1 MKNKKGNK
9 QQQFIAQVQKQ
20 VQSGGNP
27 IRRKDEEARIAE
39 KKAKE
44 AAKKKEDEEKRLLNK
59 VVVVQKVDQ
68 GKYDNEYAM
77 KGAIKYLI
85 QRMPNQICSNWHFLI
100 LGVDPKSVFCAFF
113 KQGLCKKGDKCKFS
127 HDPSVEGKA
136 AKRNLYADAR

>member
-39 KKAKE
+39 RKAKE

-68 GKYDNEYAM
+68 GKYDNHYAM
-77 KGAIKYLI
+77 QGTMKSLI
-85 QRMPNQICSNWHFLI
+85 LNANDSKWYFCY

>member
-1 MKNKKGNK
+1 MIIWFQDKTFGLKNKKGNK

-44 AAKKKEDEEKRLLNK
+44 AAKKKEEEEKRLLNK

-68 GKYDNEYAM
+68 GKYDSHYARHDEICLPTHA
-77 KGAIKYLI
+77 K
-85 QRMPNQICSNWHFLI
+85 PNMF
-100 LGVDPKSVFCAFF
+100 
-113 KQGLCKKGDKCKFS
+113 
-127 HDPSVEGKA
+127 
-136 AKRNLYADAR
+136 

>member
-68 GKYDNEYAM
+68 GKYDNQYAM
-77 KGAIKYLI
+77 KGAVNAFQTKYVLI
-85 QRMPNQICSNWHFLI
+85 GI
-100 LGVDPKSVFCAFF
+100 
-113 KQGLCKKGDKCKFS
+113 FS
-127 HDPSVEGKA
+127 F
-136 AKRNLYADAR
+136 

>member
-68 GKYDNEYAM
+68 GKYDNQYAM
-77 KGAIKYLI
+77 KGAIKYLTF
-85 QRMPNQICSNWHFLI
+85 QTKYVLI
-100 LGVDPKSVFCAFF
+100 GI
-113 KQGLCKKGDKCKFS
+113 FS
-127 HDPSVEGKA
+127 F
-136 AKRNLYADAR
+136 

>member
-68 GKYDNEYAM
+68 GKYDNHYAM
-77 KGAIKYLI
+77 QGTMKFLNA
-85 QRMPNQICSNWHFLI
+85 NDFNWYFCYFRCRSEVRFL
-100 LGVDPKSVFCAFF
+100 CFF
-113 KQGLCKKGDKCKFS
+113 Q
-127 HDPSVEGKA
+127 
-136 AKRNLYADAR
+136 ARFM

>member
-44 AAKKKEDEEKRLLNK
+44 AAKKKEEEEKRLLNK

-68 GKYDNEYAM
+68 GKYDNQYAM

-85 QRMPNQICSNWHFLI
+85 QRMPNQICSNWHLLI